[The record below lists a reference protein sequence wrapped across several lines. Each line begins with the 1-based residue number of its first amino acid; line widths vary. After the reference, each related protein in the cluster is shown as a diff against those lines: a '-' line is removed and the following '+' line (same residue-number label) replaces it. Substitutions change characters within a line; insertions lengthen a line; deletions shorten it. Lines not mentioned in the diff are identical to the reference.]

1 MVSPFFLSAA
11 SGDRRWS
18 LAREAIMAT
27 VYVPPMMRRLTDG
40 VESVLIEGKNLREIV
55 NGLEERFPGTREWL
69 CEGDRLRP
77 GVAAAVDGET
87 ARMGLIQSVNPDS
100 EVHFLPAFGGGL
112 DTAAEVAAPARKQH
126 DT

>member
-1 MVSPFFLSAA
+1 
-11 SGDRRWS
+11 
-18 LAREAIMAT
+18 MAM

-40 VESVLIEGKNLREIV
+40 VESVSIEGKNLRDIV
-55 NGLEERFPGTREWL
+55 NGLEERFPGTRKWL

-87 ARMGLIQSVNPDS
+87 ARMGLIQSVNSDS
-100 EVHFLPAFGGGL
+100 EVHFLPAFGGGVGSASEAV
-112 DTAAEVAAPARKQH
+112 TQQRKQH